1 MKTYSLFCRMAL
13 LVVGVVV
20 AHVAMAE
27 KPTITG
33 HFSKE
38 SVEVGD
44 HVDYIIDI
52 EKDRATEIGIPD
64 FDGNPTPED
73 VRKEREA
80 KRSMSTYEVYDED
93 ILELVEDYPLDTVAV
108 DGRHLHLRKRY
119 TLAVME
125 TGEIPLRPTIL
136 YFEKN
141 RDVPDTLYAEDT
153 LRLKVKSYAEL
164 DTMLFL
170 KADPTSEQGFG
181 VDGELA
187 AEKLRDEGIH
197 TQKDLP
203 FIFAEVRDYVS
214 YGAIAL
220 IVLGLVAW
228 LLAWYIRRIVSRRAV
243 IIKPGPKIPPHV
255 MAIKALGELKN
266 RKLWQNGK
274 YKQYYTALTDILRVY
289 ISGRWG
295 IGAMEMTTDEIIAA
309 LKDVHLALDNRT
321 SLVAIM
327 RTADMVKF
335 AKAEPAAEENEDNY
349 TKAYYFV
356 ENTKPVEENR
366 IEGKAE
372 ITIDTNIEE

>member
-93 ILELVEDYPLDTVAV
+93 IFELVEDYPLDTVAV

-164 DTMLFL
+164 DTTLFL

-197 TQKDLP
+197 TQKELP

-228 LLAWYIRRIVSRRAV
+228 LLAWYIRRIVSRRAA
-243 IIKPGPKIPPHV
+243 IIRPGPKIPPHV
-255 MAIKALGELKN
+255 VAIKALGELKN

>member
-1 MKTYSLFCRMAL
+1 MKSYSYICRAAL
-13 LVVGVVV
+13 LVVAVVM
-20 AHVAMAE
+20 AHATRAE
-27 KPTITG
+27 QPTITG
-33 HFSKE
+33 RFSKE
-38 SVEVGD
+38 SIEVGD
-44 HVDYIIDI
+44 YVDYIIDI

-73 VRKEREA
+73 VKREREA
-80 KRSMSTYEVYDED
+80 KRSISTFESYDED
-93 ILELVEDYPLDTVAV
+93 IFELVEDYPLDTVAV

-125 TGEIPLRPTIL
+125 TGEIPLRPSIL

-141 RDVPDTLYAEDT
+141 RDVPDTLYAADT

-164 DTMLFL
+164 DTTLFL

-181 VDGELA
+181 VDKELA

-197 TQKDLP
+197 TQKDMP
-203 FIFAEVRDYVS
+203 FIFAEIRDYAI

-220 IVLGLVAW
+220 IVVALIAW
-228 LLAWYIRRIVSRRAV
+228 LLVWYIRRIVSRRATV
-243 IIKPGPKIPPHV
+243 VKPGPKIPPHV
-255 MAIKALGELKN
+255 VAIKALVELKN

-274 YKQYYTALTDILRVY
+274 YKQYYTALTDILRTYV
-289 ISGRWG
+289 SRRWG

-309 LKDVHLALDNRT
+309 LKDVQLSLDSRS

-335 AKAEPAAEENEDNY
+335 AKAEPVAEENEDNY

-366 IEGKAE
+366 IEGKPE

>member
-33 HFSKE
+33 RFSKE

-93 ILELVEDYPLDTVAV
+93 IFELVEDYPLDTVAV

-164 DTMLFL
+164 DTTLFL

-197 TQKDLP
+197 TQKELP

-228 LLAWYIRRIVSRRAV
+228 LLAWYIRRIVSRRAA
-243 IIKPGPKIPPHV
+243 IIRPGPKIPPHV
-255 MAIKALGELKN
+255 VAIKALGELKN